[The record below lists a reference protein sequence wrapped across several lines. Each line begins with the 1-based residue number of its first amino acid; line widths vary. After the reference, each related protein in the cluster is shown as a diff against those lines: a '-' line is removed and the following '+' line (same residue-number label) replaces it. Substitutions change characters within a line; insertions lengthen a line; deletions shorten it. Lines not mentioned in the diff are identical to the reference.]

1 MIPLSDI
8 IRSMSLEEQGKF
20 VSFLKKKKQNP
31 DSQKLKLYKL
41 IKEEKVNP
49 KLISV
54 KLYGRDHKAAYHQLR
69 KRLFGEI
76 VDFIANER
84 FNQEEGNVLEIT
96 KLILTGKYL
105 IESKNYKIGFKLL
118 DKAENKAKED
128 NDVIALA
135 EIYSLLVQFSHY
147 NSSINLEDTIIKLK

>member
-20 VSFLKKKKQNP
+20 VSFLKKNKQNP

-54 KLYGRDHKAAYHQLR
+54 KLI
-69 KRLFGEI
+69 I
-76 VDFIANER
+76 VAFE
-84 FNQEEGNVLEIT
+84 T
-96 KLILTGKYL
+96 LILLFTIILLTVSDLTFVVINIKKTIDNKYL
-105 IESKNYKIGFKLL
+105 NIKG
-118 DKAENKAKED
+118 
-128 NDVIALA
+128 
-135 EIYSLLVQFSHY
+135 IY
-147 NSSINLEDTIIKLK
+147 T